1 MMEELTP
8 LVILLVE
15 DDLAD
20 QKLIKISLRN
30 EKIANELYTVQTG
43 EEGMDFLYHRGKYSA
58 GTPQPDLILLDL
70 NMPGM
75 GGKEFLRRI
84 KEDESVKQIPVVILT
99 TSDAERDII
108 DSYKL
113 QASGYVHKPVTLGEF
128 KEGMKKLEEY
138 WFVLCKRIPK
148 EC

>member
-1 MMEELTP
+1 MEELTP